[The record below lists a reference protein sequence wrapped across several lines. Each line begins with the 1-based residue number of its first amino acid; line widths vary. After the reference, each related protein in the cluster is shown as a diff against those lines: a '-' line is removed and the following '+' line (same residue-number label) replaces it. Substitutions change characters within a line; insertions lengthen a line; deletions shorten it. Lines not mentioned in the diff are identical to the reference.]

1 MPSKNKNKGANST
14 DKAAVNPQDD
24 AAKKSPKV
32 SKADSSA
39 NSRPGSGKL
48 TKLLSALSYMVL
60 VSGAAFASFYLQRVL
75 TEVNQIR
82 SESEEALQKNAEVLH
97 RVEHALQQVNSM
109 KFSLEG
115 LEAAVGRT
123 QAELESANRAIIK
136 GETETRRVE
145 EVLQKLQNEILRD
158 LSEGIREVKQARE
171 HDFSSLEKTLEV
183 RLAEL
188 SRSIADSVAEFTG
201 AQEEAQA
208 QLSDL
213 KIRLEEQNE
222 PGNLKNEL
230 IAITTAV
237 AGLHTANEVAEGNMG
252 VLREQIVSVNS
263 ELQTRNKEVASLSEE
278 LEAVR
283 SLVQTTAGSLRQ
295 EVSASQAIVQ
305 AMSDQIQNAQDEQ
318 LRTSQAL
325 QSLQI
330 DLMGELSKRETRE
343 DDLEARLKVTEESID
358 TMANLA
364 TEQASRVEAF
374 LSKHDSHDSSLVAQS
389 QVAEKARQALKE
401 ELEELRGS
409 LGELQA
415 SIEALADTNTRLEGV
430 DEALE
435 ESVLQT
441 EQLQNDEWENAGQKE
456 EAAAEEVVE
465 EVAATEEAVEE
476 VAAEEAVEEVA
487 AEEAVEEVA
496 AEEAVEEMAAEE
508 VVEEEATTEEVVE
521 EEAAAEEVVEEETQ
535 AEEVVEEE
543 AAAEEV
549 VEEEAAAEEVVEED
563 FTTEEAVEEDS
574 VTDEVAQENTEAEEV
589 PVEEEERQ

>member
-213 KIRLEEQNE
+213 RIRLEEQNE

-230 IAITTAV
+230 MAITTAV
-237 AGLHTANEVAEGNMG
+237 AGLHTANEVAEGNIG

-318 LRTSQAL
+318 LRTSQAV

-343 DDLEARLKVTEESID
+343 DDLEARLKITEESID
-358 TMANLA
+358 TIANLA
-364 TEQASRVEAF
+364 TEQTSRVEAF
-374 LSKHDSHDSSLVAQS
+374 LSKHDSHESSLAAQS

-415 SIEALADTNTRLEGV
+415 SIDALADTNTRLEGV
-430 DEALE
+430 ALE

-465 EVAATEEAVEE
+465 EVAAEEAVEE

-496 AEEAVEEMAAEE
+496 AEEAVEEVAAEE

-521 EEAAAEEVVEEETQ
+521 EEAGAEEVVEEETQ
-535 AEEVVEEE
+535 
-543 AAAEEV
+543 
-549 VEEEAAAEEVVEED
+549 AEEVVEED

-574 VTDEVAQENTEAEEV
+574 VTDEVAQENTESEEV